1 MTNPAII
8 QDVIERFER
17 PLTDTE
23 KTAGAKWLD
32 DAWSIV
38 RRNVPGI
45 QARMSLNP
53 DQPGYIESEDVVRV
67 LSWMVIRVL
76 RNPEAL
82 RQWSDDTY
90 NQTVDTAMS
99 SGLLYL
105 ADSELADLLPA
116 APGAAA
122 NGMYSIPLGR

>member
-1 MTNPAII
+1 MANPASI
-8 QDVIERFER
+8 QDVIDRFER
-17 PLTDTE
+17 PLSDQETR
-23 KTAGAKWLD
+23 AGAKWLD

-38 RRNVPGI
+38 RRNVPGV
-45 QARMSLNP
+45 QARMNLTE
-53 DQPGYIESEDVVRV
+53 DQPGYLDTEDVIRV

-90 NQTVDTAMS
+90 NQTVDTALS

-105 ADSELADLLPA
+105 TDGDLADLSPA
-116 APGAAA
+116 SPGIAG